1 MVLSHVCPFVGTP
14 AQFPVLSLPTC
25 RKILKYIEFLRYNS
39 IAKISNNAIFDTVSS
54 QFVDCVKSTRAG
66 VSHQPLKMFK
76 GIYLELSSLRGL
88 LILNISII

>member
-25 RKILKYIEFLRYNS
+25 RDILKNIEFLRYNS
-39 IAKISNNAIFDTVSS
+39 IAKISNNAIFDTVASR
-54 QFVDCVKSTRAG
+54 FVDCVKSRGFTC
-66 VSHQPLKMFK
+66 QPLKMLK
-76 GIYLELSSLRGL
+76 GIYLELSSLGGS